1 VSGSA
6 TVNVFLEGHSWV
18 GQLGYRM
25 TVLSLFER
33 STVVDAATGR
43 VSEA

>member
-6 TVNVFLEGHSWV
+6 TVNVFLEGYSWV
-18 GQLGYRM
+18 EQLGCRM
-25 TVLSLFER
+25 TILSLFER
-33 STVVDAATGR
+33 STAVDAATGR